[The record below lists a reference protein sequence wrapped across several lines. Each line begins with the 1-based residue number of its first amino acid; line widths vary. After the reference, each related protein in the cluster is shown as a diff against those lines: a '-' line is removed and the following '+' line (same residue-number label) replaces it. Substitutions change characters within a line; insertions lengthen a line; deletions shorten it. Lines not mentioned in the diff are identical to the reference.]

1 MPETE
6 ITEINVFLKKKV
18 RRKKEKK
25 KKKSKL
31 SLYPNG
37 FKRVQTAD
45 NCQRTKGRK
54 ERKKIH
60 HSKKQ

>member
-25 KKKSKL
+25 KRIQS